1 MEISQKQAR
10 KLKVSPKIVLSP
22 GLEKCCLRAS
32 AKTSY
37 QQAEED
43 IEELMG
49 IKVGHSSLHRWVERT
64 ELPLAQAQSESAG
77 VSIAGGQFCLRG
89 EEKEGG
95 QWRDYKLVSLHG
107 NVCEAF
113 FQDPEGLKNWSNVQ
127 PLSPIV
133 TFLGDG
139 HPGIWNA
146 VESFATQSWLIRRE
160 VLDWYHLKENLFK
173 VGGSLRSCSKP
184 VEKSNNK

>member
-49 IKVGHSSLHRWVERT
+49 IKVGHSSLHRLVERT
-64 ELPLAQAQSESAG
+64 ERVRPLVDKSCCNQGST
-77 VSIAGGQFCLRG
+77 
-89 EEKEGG
+89 
-95 QWRDYKLVSLHG
+95 G
-107 NVCEAF
+107 N
-113 FQDPEGLKNWSNVQ
+113 P
-127 PLSPIV
+127 
-133 TFLGDG
+133 
-139 HPGIWNA
+139 
-146 VESFATQSWLIRRE
+146 
-160 VLDWYHLKENLFK
+160 Y
-173 VGGSLRSCSKP
+173 
-184 VEKSNNK
+184 

>member
-1 MEISQKQAR
+1 VEISQKQAR

-49 IKVGHSSLHRWVERT
+49 IKVGHSSLHRLVERT

-77 VSIAGGQFCLRG
+77 VSIDGGKNCLRG
-89 EEKEGG
+89 EEKEWR
-95 QWRDYKLVSLHG
+95 QWRDYNLESLHG

-113 FQDPEGLKNWSNVQ
+113 FQVPRG
-127 PLSPIV
+127 V
-133 TFLGDG
+133 TF
-139 HPGIWNA
+139 
-146 VESFATQSWLIRRE
+146 S
-160 VLDWYHLKENLFK
+160 
-173 VGGSLRSCSKP
+173 
-184 VEKSNNK
+184 